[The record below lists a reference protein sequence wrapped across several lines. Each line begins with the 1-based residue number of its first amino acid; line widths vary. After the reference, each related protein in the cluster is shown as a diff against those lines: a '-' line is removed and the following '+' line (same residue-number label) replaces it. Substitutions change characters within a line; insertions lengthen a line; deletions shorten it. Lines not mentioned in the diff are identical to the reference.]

1 MLVELNFKQRN
12 ATILATVL
20 VGLGLSA
27 IVISNP
33 VLCVIF
39 LGLTAFLI
47 TENRITHVYSVM
59 ATLPRDVTAAT
70 RFLKIQYLLYKF
82 EWQKYTVPRVFQTFL
97 QQNPEKDGF
106 IMESK
111 KLTFQDIEDFSNKI
125 ASYFKSK
132 GFKREDSIAL
142 LMETRPEYSCIWMGL
157 SKIGVV
163 TALINSNLRKETL
176 LHSIKAAKCKAII
189 FGAELSSAL
198 KEVLGDEDIKNLE
211 LYQFTDDQQRE
222 GVGFVTLDGATDI
235 VPELKTHKATDLTKD
250 IAEGRPK
257 DKMVYIYTSGTTG
270 MPKAAVITHLRYMFM
285 AVAVHKMVGI
295 REDDIIYNP
304 LPLYHTAG
312 GILGAGNVFLHG
324 NTMVLRKKFS
334 ATNFWTDCIK
344 YKCTVAQYIGELCR
358 YLLSTPTKPEDT
370 KHSIRL
376 MFGNGLR
383 PQIWSQFTSRFN
395 IDEIGELYGSTEGNS
410 NLVNVDNQVGAI
422 GFIPV
427 WGEKIYPVMLIRC
440 DEDTGE
446 PIRDSHGHCV
456 KCKPGEPGV
465 FIGKI
470 NPKRAVNAFSGY
482 ADKSATEKKLIRNVF
497 QDGDVYFNSGDILV
511 KDILGYFYFKDRM
524 GDTFRWRGE
533 NVATSEVEAIITNVV
548 GLEDCVVYGVDI
560 PHVEGKAGMAGI
572 VDPDRKVD
580 MVQLSAGIRGSLPA
594 YAQPLFIR
602 LLTEMPK
609 TATFKL
615 KKRDLQVEGFDI
627 TKVKDPIYYLNKD
640 GIYREMTQSQFDD
653 IQSGKARL

>member
-20 VGLGLSA
+20 TGLAVSA
-27 IVISNP
+27 IVIGNP
-33 VLCVIF
+33 MLCVAL
-39 LGLTAFLI
+39 LGITAFLI
-47 TENRITHVYSVM
+47 TGNRTTYVYAVM
-59 ATLPRDVTAAT
+59 STLPRDVRAAF
-70 RFLKIQYLLYKF
+70 RFLKIQYLLYKY
-82 EWQKYTVPRVFQTFL
+82 EWKGYTVPRIFQTL
-97 QQNPEKDGF
+97 LRSNPDKSGF
-106 IMESK
+106 IMDGK
-111 KLTFQDIEDFSNKI
+111 KLTFQDIEEFSNKI
-125 ASYFKSK
+125 ASYFKSQ
-132 GFKREDSIAL
+132 GYKREDSIAL
-142 LMETRPEYSCIWMGL
+142 LMETRPEYASIWMGL

-176 LHSIKAAKCKAII
+176 LHSIKAAKCKAVI

-198 KEVLGDEDIKNLE
+198 NDILSDEGMKNLK
-211 LYQFTDDQQRE
+211 LYQFTDDQQKE
-222 GVGFVTLDGATDI
+222 GVGISTLNGAVDI
-235 VPELKTHKATDLTKD
+235 YSEIKTHKATDLTAD
-250 IAEGRPK
+250 IAQGRPK

-285 AVAVHKMVGI
+285 AVAVHEMVGI
-295 REDDIIYNP
+295 RSTDIIYNP

-312 GILGAGNVFLHG
+312 GILGVGNVFLFG

-344 YKCTVAQYIGELCR
+344 YNCTVAQYIGELCR
-358 YLLSTPTKPEDT
+358 YLLSTPTKAEDT
-370 KHSIRL
+370 KHSVRL
-376 MFGNGLR
+376 MYGNGLR

-410 NLVNVDNQVGAI
+410 NLANVDNQVGAI
-422 GFIPV
+422 GFVPV
-427 WGEKIYPVMLIRC
+427 WGEKIHPVLLIRC
-440 DEDTGE
+440 DEETGE
-446 PIRDSHGHCV
+446 PIRDANGRCI
-456 KCKPGEPGV
+456 KCKAGEPGV
-465 FIGKI
+465 FVGKI

-482 ADKSATEKKLIRNVF
+482 ADKSATEKKLIRDVF
-497 QDGDVYFNSGDILV
+497 QEGDLYFNSGDILV

-580 MVQLSAGIRGSLPA
+580 MVQLSAGVRGSLPA

-602 LLTEMPK
+602 LLKEMPK

-615 KKRDLQVEGFDI
+615 KKRDLQTEGFDI

-640 GIYREMTQSQFDD
+640 GIYRELTASQFEDL
-653 IQSGKARL
+653 QTGKARL